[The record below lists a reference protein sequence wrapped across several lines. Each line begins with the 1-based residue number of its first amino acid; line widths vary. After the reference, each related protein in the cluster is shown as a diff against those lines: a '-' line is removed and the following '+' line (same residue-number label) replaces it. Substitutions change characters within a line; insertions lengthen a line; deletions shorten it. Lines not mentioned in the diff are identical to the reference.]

1 MESKKALVLGVVGV
15 VVVVGIALAAIT
27 VRRSSTVAP
36 GGGTG
41 KAPAGAELPGG
52 VSTRAAVPVNVV
64 VPDAKATGTPANVA
78 IPQTTAPANSANSAT
93 FRKYGVKLEGGKFA
107 PDTIIVNQW
116 DTVHIDLT
124 AVDGDFDFTQA
135 DFGFKLALPKGVAK
149 VLEFSATGQG
159 NFLFY
164 CTVCGGPEK
173 GPQGHLI
180 VTTPKK
186 P

>member
-1 MESKKALVLGVVGV
+1 MQDKKALLLGVAGV
-15 VVVVGIALAAIT
+15 VVVVIIALVAIT
-27 VRRSSTVAP
+27 VRRSTVAP
-36 GGGTG
+36 QGGKG
-41 KAPAGAELPGG
+41 KAPAGEQLPGG

-78 IPQTTAPANSANSAT
+78 IPSTTAPANSANSAT
-93 FRKYGVKLEGGKFA
+93 FRKFGIKLQGGKFV
-107 PDTIIVNQW
+107 PDTVIVNQW
-116 DTVHIDLT
+116 DTVHMDLT
-124 AVDGDFDFTQA
+124 AVDGDFDFTQS
-135 DFGFKLALPKGVAK
+135 DFGFKLPLPKGVAK

-180 VTTPKK
+180 VTVPKK